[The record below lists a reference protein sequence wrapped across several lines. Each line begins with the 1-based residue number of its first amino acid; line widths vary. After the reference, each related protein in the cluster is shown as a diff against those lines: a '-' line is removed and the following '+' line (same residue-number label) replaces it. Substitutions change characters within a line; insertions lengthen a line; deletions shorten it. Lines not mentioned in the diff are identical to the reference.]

1 MFVVRMANASSG
13 CRQYPLQETEA
24 FHRIKVREIERIV
37 YENQQLLLEK
47 FHEYH
52 GG

>member
-1 MFVVRMANASSG
+1 MPISIARNRGIPSH
-13 CRQYPLQETEA
+13 Q
-24 FHRIKVREIERIV
+24 IREIERLV

-52 GG
+52 AG